1 MSSGIERP
9 NHDLPRSEYVEAAL
23 LEIAEHFYDV
33 GGQTWSDSENLI
45 SDGAEDEAEVEP
57 SPVLLTQAVEAFDR
71 ARFDHYLGIS
81 GGEFSLNV
89 GPNNKALEQSADLV
103 AEAFGQVA
111 VILALQQTEA
121 GKPETVKTL
130 SELWLADKLFREYAR
145 QLPSLREPLSKH
157 KPVVLYDASFNKAAV
172 IEQAEL
178 MLGKPVSDVRASAK
192 RLCQQELASFDL
204 AMLNAIDKRRA
215 DNLCS
220 QKSLSDRAINAAAAI
235 MSFMHKAHGREQ

>member
-33 GGQTWSDSENLI
+33 GEHSWPDSENLI
-45 SDGAEDEAEVEP
+45 SDGAEDEVE
-57 SPVLLTQAVEAFDR
+57 SNPVLLTQAVEAFDR
-71 ARFDHYLGIS
+71 ARFGHYLGIS
-81 GGEFSLNV
+81 GSEFSLNV
-89 GPNNKALEQSADLV
+89 GPKNEALEQSADLV
-103 AEAFGQVA
+103 AEAFGRVA
-111 VILALQQTEA
+111 VILASQQTEA

-130 SELWLADKLFREYAR
+130 SELWLADKLFREHA
-145 QLPSLREPLSKH
+145 LHLTPIVSDPSSKEPRVIVDDIVFK
-157 KPVVLYDASFNKAAV
+157 KADA
-172 IEQAEL
+172 IEQAKSI
-178 MLGKPVSDVRASAK
+178 MGKKVSDARAAAVK
-192 RLCQQELASFDL
+192 LCQQELASFDL

-220 QKSLSDRAINAAAAI
+220 PKGLSDRAINAAVVI